1 MKVLIYS
8 HFFPPSVGGVETIV
22 LSLAS
27 GLGKHQKDV
36 SVTLVTQTPA
46 GSFND
51 NNLTFKVVR
60 QPSVYELARLVRNS
74 DIIHVAGPA
83 LFPVIFSLLARKP
96 VAVEHHGFQ
105 AICPNGQLLIA
116 SECKVCPGHF
126 MNRNYRACLRC
137 NRAEGRL
144 KSFKL
149 WLLTFLRRFLCQN
162 VSANI
167 SPTRWLAPLLQI
179 RRIAI
184 IPHGLGPIE
193 QRSRVLAPVDKPV
206 VLFQGR
212 LVTTKGLSL
221 LLEAGRIL
229 RERGLSFRILI
240 IGDGPE
246 RSTLEEFARKSG
258 LTDRVQFVGRL
269 DPHQLETA
277 ISGAYVA
284 VVPSLAGE
292 VFGLVVAENMRRGLP
307 VIASDVGAFVEVLG
321 DGGLTFRTGE
331 VADLVD
337 KLVQLLNDPA
347 LAAKLGNTAR
357 LRILNQYSEES
368 MLQHHLSLYESLIA
382 DV

>member
-22 LSLAS
+22 LRLAG

-46 GSFND
+46 GSFSD
-51 NNLTFKVVR
+51 RNLTFKVVR
-60 QPSVYELARLVRNS
+60 RPSVYELARLVRNS

-83 LFPVIFSLLARKP
+83 LSPVILSLLARKP
-96 VAVEHHGFQ
+96 VVVEHHGFQ
-105 AICPNGQLLIA
+105 AICPNGQLLIG
-116 SECKVCPGHF
+116 SECQACPGHF

-137 NRAEGRL
+137 NRGEGKL
-144 KSFKL
+144 KSYKL

-162 VSANI
+162 VSANV
-167 SPTRWLAPLLQI
+167 SPTRWLAPLLQL
-179 RRIAI
+179 RRTAI

-193 QRSRVLAPVDKPV
+193 QRNRVMAAADKPII
-206 VLFQGR
+206 LFQGR
-212 LVTTKGLSL
+212 LVTTKGLRL
-221 LLEAGRIL
+221 LLDAGRIL
-229 RERGLSFRILI
+229 RERDYSFRILI

-246 RSTLEEFARKSG
+246 RSALEEFARKSG
-258 LTDRVQFVGRL
+258 LADRVQFLGRL

-277 ISGAYVA
+277 FSDAYAV

-307 VIASDVGAFVEVLG
+307 VIASDIGAFVEVLG

-331 VADLVD
+331 VSDLVD
-337 KLVQLLNDPA
+337 KLIQLLNDPA
-347 LAAKLGNTAR
+347 LAAKMGHTAR
-357 LRILNQYSEES
+357 LRILNHYSELS
-368 MLQHHLSLYESLIA
+368 MLQHHLSLYESLLT